1 MVSLDQ
7 EGHDKELTM
16 THTDRSTARDRVR
29 LITAGLAV
37 GGALGVAGVA
47 GGIAL
52 HSNKAAAGTE
62 TTQTSGSPSDSG
74 STRSG
79 TSGGVSS
86 SSSQSNAQSSGS

>member
-1 MVSLDQ
+1 
-7 EGHDKELTM
+7 M
-16 THTDRSTARDRVR
+16 THTDRRTARGRVR

-52 HSNKAAAGTE
+52 HSDQAAAG
-62 TTQTSGSPSDSG
+62 SGSTHTSSSSDSG
-74 STRSG
+74 SSQSSS
-79 TSGGVSS
+79 SGGVSS

>member
-1 MVSLDQ
+1 
-7 EGHDKELTM
+7 M

-29 LITAGLAV
+29 LVTAGLAV

-52 HSNKAAAGTE
+52 HSDQAAAGTGS
-62 TTQTSGSPSDSG
+62 TQTSGSTPDSS

-79 TSGGVSS
+79 TPGGVSS
-86 SSSQSNAQSSGS
+86 SSGQSNAQSSGS

>member
-1 MVSLDQ
+1 
-7 EGHDKELTM
+7 M
-16 THTDRSTARDRVR
+16 TNTDRRAARGRVR

-52 HSNKAAAGTE
+52 HSDQAAAGTGS
-62 TTQTSGSPSDSG
+62 TQTSSSSSDSG
-74 STRSG
+74 STQSS

-86 SSSQSNAQSSGS
+86 SSGQSNAQSSGS